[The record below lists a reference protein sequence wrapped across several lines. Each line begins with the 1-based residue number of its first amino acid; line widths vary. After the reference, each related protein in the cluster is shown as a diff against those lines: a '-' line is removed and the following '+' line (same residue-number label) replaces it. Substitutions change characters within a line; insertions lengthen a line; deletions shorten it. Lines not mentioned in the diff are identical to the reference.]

1 MGGKSMF
8 LKILKY
14 SIIDVAL
21 TWAML
26 LVIAYVNGRALVNA
40 GYVLMIF
47 FPLVFTISYFYTS
60 MLIKLRVN
68 LFMYLVICGLLTVA
82 LLLAYLIFPVFLKGY
97 ESTSVFIVIQF
108 TLIYFFLREVYA
120 MPAQ

>member
-1 MGGKSMF
+1 MF

-14 SIIDVAL
+14 ILIDIAL
-21 TWAML
+21 TWAVLMA
-26 LVIAYVNGRALVNA
+26 IAYVNGRALVNA
-40 GYVLMIF
+40 GYVMLIF

-68 LFMYLVICGLLTVA
+68 LFMYLVICAILSVA

-120 MPAQ
+120 MPAE